1 MGFLGSLFSGGINAL
16 GNALNSALSYK
27 YSKKLMEAQQ
37 DWQERMSNTSHQRE
51 IVDLKAAGL
60 NPILS
65 ANSGSSWGSASSMS
79 ANIDTGIQDVVS
91 SAMEYKQAK
100 QNLDLTRE
108 QINKT
113 HYEAANAAK
122 NDDILQE
129 TLHQQIME
137 TESYQKLLD
146 LRVQNAQAQ
155 NTLLDA
161 QAVAQLSEN
170 PYIARKNRALIDQ
183 IKSQTSA
190 NSAKAY
196 YDTHRSLGF
205 TSSDS
210 KTRSYSGSLGP
221 VKYSQS
227 RSNSSSK
234 TY

>member
-1 MGFLGSLFSGGINAL
+1 MLLSSLFNIA
-16 GNALNSALSYK
+16 GNAINSALSYQAN
-27 YSKKLMEAQQ
+27 KKLMKQQQ

-51 IVDLKAAGL
+51 TADLKAAGL

-65 ANSGSSWGSASSMS
+65 ANSGSSWGSGASVGM
-79 ANIDTGIQDVVS
+79 NVDTGIQDAVS
-91 SAMEYKQAK
+91 SAMDYKQAK
-100 QNLDLTRE
+100 QNLDLVQE

-122 NDDILQE
+122 QDDILQE
-129 TLHQQIME
+129 QIHQQVME

-170 PYIARKNRALIDQ
+170 PYIARKNEALINQ

-190 NSAKAY
+190 NSAAAY
-196 YDTHRSLGF
+196 YNTHRSLGF
-205 TSSDS
+205 SESES
-210 KTRSYSGSLGP
+210 KSYSGKAGP
-221 VKYSQS
+221 VAGSYS
-227 RSNSSSK
+227 RSKSR